1 MLRVATMATGSS
13 DPIIGR
19 RLFTPAFIA
28 LGIAELAYFTAAGI
42 LIPTTPLF
50 AAGPLG
56 ADEAG
61 VGLTIGA
68 FSVTALLL
76 RPIAGRA
83 ADVRGRRPLLVWGA
97 MLCALVTI
105 GHLFA
110 TDLAVLIGLRLLLGV
125 AEAFFFVAGF
135 AMVADL
141 APPGRAGEALSY
153 NSLALY
159 LGIAVGPGLGEQ
171 LVAWGGYSLAWIGAA
186 GLSLVAGGIA
196 LAMRESATLVTDPGP
211 LRLVHRRALWPSI
224 GLFTGIVGMSGF
236 LAFVAIWADRLG
248 MAGSGSV
255 LLLFGA
261 IVIGT
266 RILFATLPDRVR
278 PFRLAAAA
286 LGLIQVG
293 LAIIGFV
300 PTVTGLYVGAAL
312 CAVGVAFTTP
322 AFFAA
327 IIERVPPSETG
338 VALGTTSLFLDLA
351 FGGGPAFLG
360 FVALSTGLSG
370 GFGILALVVGLG
382 AVGTAWAAVRAERRR
397 VTTEAPV
404 AAT

>member
-1 MLRVATMATGSS
+1 MLRGTTVSHGTDGTDAG
-13 DPIIGR
+13 GR
-19 RLFTPAFIA
+19 FFTPAFIG

-61 VGLTIGA
+61 VGISIGA

-76 RPIAGRA
+76 RPFAGRA
-83 ADVRGRRPLLVWGA
+83 ADVQGRRPLLVGGA
-97 MLCALVTI
+97 ILAAIAIAAHLVVTDLLALV
-105 GHLFA
+105 A
-110 TDLAVLIGLRLLLGV
+110 LRLLLGV

-159 LGIAVGPGLGEQ
+159 LGIALGPGAGEL
-171 LVAWGGYSLAWIGAA
+171 LVAWGGYGLAWIGAA
-186 GLSLVAGGIA
+186 GLCVLAGAIA
-196 LAMRESATLVTDPGP
+196 FAMRESAALVDDPGP
-211 LRLVHRRALWPSI
+211 LRLLHRRALLPSI
-224 GLFTGIVGMSGF
+224 GLFMGIFGMAAF
-236 LAFVAIWADRLG
+236 LGFVAIWAQRLG
-248 MAGSGSV
+248 MDGSGPV

-266 RILFATLPDRVR
+266 RIVFARLPDRV
-278 PFRLAAAA
+278 PAFRLAAAA
-286 LGLIQVG
+286 LGLSQVG
-293 LAIIGFV
+293 LAVIGLI
-300 PTVTGLYVGAAL
+300 PTVAGLFVGSAL

-327 IIERVPPSETG
+327 IIERVPPAETG

-351 FGGGPAFLG
+351 FGGGPAVLG
-360 FVALSTGLSG
+360 VVALSVGLG
-370 GFGILALVVGLG
+370 PGFGVMAMVVGIG
-382 AVGTAWAAVRAERRR
+382 AVGTAWAALRATRRPIGDAR
-397 VTTEAPV
+397 VTA
-404 AAT
+404 